1 MGQRAFGMHRIGV
14 AVSAQRSLRYSLLAI
29 SILHHRIV
37 QSTTTTAPKVEEVNS
52 SPAFSCP
59 PNPELYGRQLYCKL
73 PAGWM

>member
-1 MGQRAFGMHRIGV
+1 MGQCAFGMHRIGV

-52 SPAFSCP
+52 SLAFVLCM
-59 PNPELYGRQLYCKL
+59 QLYCKL
-73 PAGWM
+73 PVGWM